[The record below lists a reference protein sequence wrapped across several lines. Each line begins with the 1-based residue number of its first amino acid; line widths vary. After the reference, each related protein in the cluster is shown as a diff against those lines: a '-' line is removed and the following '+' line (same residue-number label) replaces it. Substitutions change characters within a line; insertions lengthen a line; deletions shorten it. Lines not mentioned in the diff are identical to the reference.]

1 MVACRWRSSIR
12 LLVAGI
18 ISDVDT
24 AKRTEFRAFIKQLY
38 GRGPP
43 RPKSE
48 AKVLDVTSANFGNLL
63 GNLASANIAAK
74 IQQND
79 ATDVLFEIEEFV
91 LGAVTV
97 VRKHGAGLQKKN
109 NFQAYDYRATAA
121 FHLFHTGKL
130 LVELPDSTPCSRMV
144 KYLGDAY
151 YLTRWCVDKVRRC
164 SFQRNF
170 VVGFRVP

>member
-1 MVACRWRSSIR
+1 M
-12 LLVAGI
+12 
-18 ISDVDT
+18 
-24 AKRTEFRAFIKQLY
+24 
-38 GRGPP
+38 
-43 RPKSE
+43 
-48 AKVLDVTSANFGNLL
+48 LDVTSANFGDKLL

-97 VRKHGAGLQKKN
+97 VRKHGADLQKKK

-121 FHLFHTGKL
+121 FHLFHTGKC
-130 LVELPDSTPCSRMV
+130 LVELPDSTPCSCMV

-151 YLTRWCVDKVRRC
+151 YLTRWCVGKVRRC
-164 SFQRNF
+164 SFRRNF